1 MQTGRSWWR
10 WLFCHGLPLGVKDSC
25 REFRRHQLVTSSL
38 LSLRRGAHTHWVT
51 VWTAQIQP
59 WMAVPHYLSQF
70 LMLAPIVDQ
79 KWARPPTQRGKQ
91 DRAFILPLCQLDNH
105 PVDVNEIILRI
116 VSWCFLFLLALSE
129 QRRGKAH
136 SPVHNSKELNESWT
150 CGGATE
156 EHGWWRNRI
165 LQHRIRLSLCQW
177 TVRPFIVL

>member
-1 MQTGRSWWR
+1 MQTGHSLWR
-10 WLFCHGLPLGVKDSC
+10 WRFCHGLPLGVKDSY

-38 LSLRRGAHTHWVT
+38 LPWRRGAHTHWVT

-91 DRAFILPLCQLDNH
+91 DQAFILPLCQLDNH

-129 QRRGKAH
+129 QRRRKTSFTSTQFPGPEWKLDLWWCYWGAR
-136 SPVHNSKELNESWT
+136 LMAESDPPT
-150 CGGATE
+150 
-156 EHGWWRNRI
+156 
-165 LQHRIRLSLCQW
+165 
-177 TVRPFIVL
+177 